1 MPEKLW
7 KGRIRE
13 RTAQI
18 VESFTASID
27 VDNRLYRAIEKGR
40 ELHDLPLAEMQS
52 FSALIQ
58 DDIYDHLRAR
68 AVVKCRVGQGAT
80 GESAVQ
86 GASAAAEKRLA

>member
-7 KGRIRE
+7 KGRNSE

-27 VDNRLYRAIEKGR
+27 DDKRLYRTIEKGR
-40 ELHDLPLAEMQS
+40 ELHDLPLTEMQS
-52 FSALIQ
+52 FSARIQ
-58 DDIYDHLRAR
+58 DDIYDHLRTH

-86 GASAAAEKRLA
+86 GAIAAAEKRLA